1 VKEASFSNSDLLS
14 TPFITI
20 VSVSAI
26 TSYFTRVGI
35 AFEEQDCMERVPATS
50 RQQKIANRRFFM
62 IG

>member
-1 VKEASFSNSDLLS
+1 
-14 TPFITI
+14 
-20 VSVSAI
+20 
-26 TSYFTRVGI
+26 VGI